1 MELNTSHKALGLY
14 VLGAIAALGASIGN
28 LDPAYKLPDGPLPVW
43 MAEQRGQR
51 LDAPISPGLAAVKV
65 VLALGSLGALT
76 GAMMLCKQ
84 GVVEEH
90 AAWQQ
95 ETLRDYARHLDVEA
109 RRIEIEADAQN
120 NLEAYAPISEELA
133 LHQGRA
139 RLAASLGIPLEALQP
154 MSEPMSEPIPEPMPE
169 AAIAPPRQPRAE
181 GDRTLEVSAV
191 AVEPMPE
198 PTPEAAIAP
207 NTASTPDPNE
217 FADIAQVLATYD
229 GHLMIASRTG
239 AGKTSTLLAAMEAI
253 LGVYGGKAILRV
265 VDPKQ
270 SSWAGLEADEKAVRY
285 PGTTDPEGA
294 AFDLLEAL
302 QEATAELSR
311 RAKARRQ
318 ARSEGK
324 KCNPPPYYLILDEQ
338 VSLLSLAEQYDAQ
351 GHEGPKVLPQAKAA
365 LNSLLLMGRE
375 DRVRLWVCGQSH
387 LCQDAGFN
395 SSIRDSFGVVAQGR
409 QGDFRSIERAICDQ
423 YLIPSKAE
431 RDRLQAE
438 LGELKAIAGERPI
451 IFSAIKG
458 YRLGLL
464 PDLEGIK
471 DRRFLEPQKRDVS
484 PEQAI
489 AKLEAEL
496 AAIRAQMGGKNK
508 A

>member
-1 MELNTSHKALGLY
+1 MELGTSHKALGLY

-84 GVVEEH
+84 GVAEEH

-154 MSEPMSEPIPEPMPE
+154 MPEPMSEPIPEPMSE
-169 AAIAPPRQPRAE
+169 AAIAPLRQPRAE

-191 AVEPMPE
+191 AVGSEPLPEPM
-198 PTPEAAIAP
+198 PEAAIAP
-207 NTASTPDPNE
+207 SADPNE
-217 FADIAQVLATYD
+217 FADIAHTLASYD

-253 LGVYGGKAILRV
+253 LGVHGGKAILRV

-270 SSWAGLEADEKAVRY
+270 SSWAGLEADENAVRY

-324 KCNPPPYYLILDEQ
+324 KWSPPPYYLILDEQ
-338 VSLLSLAEQYDAQ
+338 VSLLALAEQYDAQ

-365 LNSLLLMGRE
+365 LNSILLMGRE

-409 QGDFRSIERAICDQ
+409 QGDFRSIERAIGDQ

-431 RDRLQAE
+431 RDRLQVE
-438 LGELKAIAGERPI
+438 LGELRAIAGERPI
-451 IFSAIKG
+451 IFSAVKG

-471 DRRFLEPQKRDVS
+471 DRRFLEPKKQCLD

-496 AAIRAQMGGKNK
+496 AAIRAQMGGKDR

>member
-28 LDPAYKLPDGPLPVW
+28 LDPAYKLPEGPLPVW

-154 MSEPMSEPIPEPMPE
+154 MPEPMPEPMAEPMSE

-191 AVEPMPE
+191 AVGSEPLPEPM
-198 PTPEAAIAP
+198 PEAAIAP
-207 NTASTPDPNE
+207 STDPKE
-217 FADIAQVLATYD
+217 FADIAQILASYD

-239 AGKTSTLLAAMEAI
+239 AGKTSTLLAAMEAMLSI
-253 LGVYGGKAILRV
+253 YGGKAILRI

-270 SSWAGLEADEKAVRY
+270 SGWAGLEADEKAVRY
-285 PGTTDPEGA
+285 PDLADPEGA

-311 RAKARRQ
+311 RSKARRK

-324 KCNPPPYYLILDEQ
+324 KWSPPPYYLILDEQ
-338 VSLLSLAEQYDAQ
+338 VSLLSLAGQYDMQ
-351 GHEGPKVLPQAKAA
+351 GNEGPKILPQVKAA
-365 LNSLLLMGRE
+365 LNSILLMGRE

-395 SSIRDSFGVVAQGR
+395 SSVRDSFGVIAQGR
-409 QGDFRSIERAICDQ
+409 DGDFRSIERAIGDQ

-438 LGELKAIAGERPI
+438 LSELKAIAGERPI

-471 DRRFLEPQKRDVS
+471 DRRFLEPQKQDTS